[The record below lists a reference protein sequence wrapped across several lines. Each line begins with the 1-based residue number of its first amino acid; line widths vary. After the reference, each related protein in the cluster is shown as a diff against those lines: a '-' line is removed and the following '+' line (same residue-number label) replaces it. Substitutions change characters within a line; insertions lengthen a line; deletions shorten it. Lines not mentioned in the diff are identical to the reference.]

1 MNASLIYDGSTGRLV
16 RDGAST
22 QRLVYV
28 RWHEAISLGYAW
40 GKFARSS
47 TFAAAKSGMEAAAWG
62 GFSYYGAGSSYD
74 EYEGEPYTCQALASR
89 FDMNDISMTGETAQ
103 AFGIRLETV
112 QLDTSACR
120 IGIVNSADAA
130 PTDAWTWLDTAT
142 SKTTTAAGWL
152 GIHHGAVLARYVWVL
167 LSMYPY
173 AEPAAEI
180 GAGEYFLPELSGDL
194 LRVYF

>member
-1 MNASLIYDGSTGRLV
+1 MNGGLIYDGSTGRLV

-28 RWHEAISLGYAW
+28 RWHEVWGSRW

-47 TFAAAKSGMEAAAWG
+47 TFAAAKSGMEAAAWDTD
-62 GFSYYGAGSSYD
+62 GFPHIGAASNYDGYGS
-74 EYEGEPYTCQALASR
+74 EPYNCQALAVR
-89 FDMNDISMTGETAQ
+89 FDMDEISMTGETAQ

-112 QLDTSACR
+112 HLDTSACR
-120 IGIVNSADAA
+120 IGIVNSADAT

-173 AEPAAEI
+173 AEPAATP
-180 GAGEYFLPELSGDL
+180 GAGEYFIPEYICDL